1 MYELLM
7 GRTQL
12 KNEEPIIQVVI
23 RLGLFE
29 DAA

>member
-1 MYELLM
+1 M

-12 KNEEPIIQVVI
+12 KNDESIIQAVI

>member
-1 MYELLM
+1 M